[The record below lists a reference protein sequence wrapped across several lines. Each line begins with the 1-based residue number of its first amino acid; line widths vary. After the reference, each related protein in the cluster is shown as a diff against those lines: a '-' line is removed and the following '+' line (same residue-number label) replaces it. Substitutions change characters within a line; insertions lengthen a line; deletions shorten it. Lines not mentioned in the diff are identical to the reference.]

1 MAVVVFDA
9 AVLVGYLNRDDAHH
23 ARAVRRMGESVGEGV
38 RRLLCAVNYSE
49 VLVGPV
55 TTHGARGGEIVD
67 ALLVSFN
74 IETIAVNMDL
84 AHRAAAVRAR
94 TKLKLPDAYAIAT
107 AIHAEKHGWG
117 DVRLESCDRRVLNA
131 YAKLRAA

>member
-1 MAVVVFDA
+1 MAVVVFDSD
-9 AVLVGYLNRDDAHH
+9 VLIGYLNRDDAHH
-23 ARAVRRMGESVGEGV
+23 EDAITRLRKTVGDGV

-55 TTHGARGGEIVD
+55 AAEGPRGGEIVD

-74 IETIAVNMDL
+74 IEAITVDMDL
-84 AHRAAAVRAR
+84 ARRAAAVRAR

-107 AIHAEKHGWG
+107 AVQAEKRGWG
-117 DVRLESCDRRVLNA
+117 DVRLESFDRRLTNA
-131 YAKLRAA
+131 YATLRSR